1 MSKNTMFYGLLIA
14 GGLLAYYAWKKQS
27 AKSDATANA
36 NLNSST
42 TGTFVDDVPVSQAIA
57 DSLDNTGGIKPVK
70 TIKDKI
76 SQIVDRNVWTKRGG
90 WQTVKGTDIHLPFC
104 RHQWSSVL
112 VKKK

>member
-1 MSKNTMFYGLLIA
+1 MSKNTMIYGLLIA
-14 GGLLAYYAWKKQS
+14 GGLLAYFAWKKKS
-27 AKSDATANA
+27 ATTTT

-76 SQIVDRNVWTKRGG
+76 SQIVEPLIGTQVQTEKNNVRPQGFAEITYE
-90 WQTVKGTDIHLPFC
+90 
-104 RHQWSSVL
+104 S
-112 VKKK
+112 